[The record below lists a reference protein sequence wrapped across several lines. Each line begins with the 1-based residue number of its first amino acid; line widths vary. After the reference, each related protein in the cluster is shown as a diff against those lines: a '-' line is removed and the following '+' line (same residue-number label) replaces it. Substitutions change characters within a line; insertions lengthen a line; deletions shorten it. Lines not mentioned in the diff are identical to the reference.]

1 MNELPFIH
9 LRQDLSAEARSPS
22 WPTGIR
28 PKTLNLGHDA
38 QEAHAVLVMAYAK
51 GGGSVEPFNVWWPHL
66 SSDPEFDAALFF
78 IAVDTQ
84 RRIVGVAQCWTS
96 AFIKDLAVAS
106 NWRRRGIG
114 EALLLHA
121 FECFRRRGA
130 QYVDLKVQVN
140 NPSRAVRLYHRVGM
154 RSVAEMPSCGTSA
167 HFPY

>member
-1 MNELPFIH
+1 VNELPFIN
-9 LRQDLSAEARSPS
+9 LRQDLTAEARSPS

-28 PKTLNLGHDA
+28 SETFNLDHDA

-51 GGGSVEPFNVWWPHL
+51 GGGSVEPFSVWWPNL
-66 SSDPEFDAALFF
+66 SSDPEFDATLFF

-84 RRIVGVAQCWTS
+84 RGIVGVAQCWTS
-96 AFIKDLAVAS
+96 AFIKDLAVAP

-121 FECFRRRGA
+121 FACFRHRGA
-130 QYVDLKVQVN
+130 QYVDLKVQVD
-140 NPSRAVRLYHRVGM
+140 NPSGAARLYHRVGM